1 MIKDFPS
8 LTNQEW
14 RKKVG
19 REIKP
24 KYKRY
29 VDLNNKRAKLNGY
42 SDYGDQWRQKYDSTT
57 FEETVIELYSE
68 MEPLYKQLH
77 AYVRRKLFEV
87 YGKEVTNFLFID

>member
-1 MIKDFPS
+1 M
-8 LTNQEW
+8 
-14 RKKVG
+14 
-19 REIKP
+19 
-24 KYKRY
+24 
-29 VDLNNKRAKLNGY
+29 DLKNKRAKLNGY

-87 YGKEVTNFLFID
+87 YGEEVTNFIFCFF

>member
-1 MIKDFPS
+1 M
-8 LTNQEW
+8 
-14 RKKVG
+14 
-19 REIKP
+19 
-24 KYKRY
+24 
-29 VDLNNKRAKLNGY
+29 DLNNKRAKLNGY

-87 YGKEVTNFLFID
+87 YGEEVTNFLFCFFFKSQRVSQNVNVSNNNIEQD